1 MRREHVQRASRAVG
15 LDQAAL
21 VPQGRIDVGSS
32 DTRDPQTERQLSA
45 GSDLCVNAAHV
56 ADNFDQ
62 PLARRGLLQPMPGKS
77 VSPHVWPCHRAR
89 HGTLNT
95 IQSDSAA
102 LPLPR
107 FDTEPIERYP
117 YGARSEA
124 AVFVADLLCAEVPGL
139 CELDGEL
146 EIVAIARRPGVLS
159 KVAIRPRVPE
169 LSPRLVGIGA
179 DHLARVSQQ
188 LDGERIQVVRWQQP
202 ADAYIADALGL
213 GEVPPTLLLPW
224 LRHAR
229 VRLGE
234 IDLRGIA
241 GWRGLNTIL
250 ASSLTGWRIRL
261 ESVVHTTAWVQL
273 ETAMRARRPVLATV
287 VGPTARGLR
296 LEVRGLFA
304 ILPRVSDLA
313 PGQELEVRITRMDA
327 DEGRIFASDRL
338 GPRQQLAL
346 F

>member
-1 MRREHVQRASRAVG
+1 MAVV
-15 LDQAAL
+15 LY
-21 VPQGRIDVGSS
+21 
-32 DTRDPQTERQLSA
+32 
-45 GSDLCVNAAHV
+45 
-56 ADNFDQ
+56 
-62 PLARRGLLQPMPGKS
+62 
-77 VSPHVWPCHRAR
+77 
-89 HGTLNT
+89 GTLNT
-95 IQSDSAA
+95 IQPDSAA

-107 FDTEPIERYP
+107 FETEPIERYP

-124 AVFVADLLCAEVPGL
+124 ALFVADLLCAEVPGL
-139 CELDGEL
+139 CEPDGAL

-159 KVAIRPRVPE
+159 KVAIRPRAAV
-169 LSPRLVGIGA
+169 LSPRLASAGIGA

-188 LDGERIQVVRWQQP
+188 LDGERIQVVRWQRS

-229 VRLGE
+229 VLLGE

-261 ESVVHTTAWVQL
+261 ESVASTHAWRRL
-273 ETAMRARRPVLATV
+273 AAAMAARRPVLATV
-287 VGPTARGLR
+287 VGPTARGLQ
-296 LEVRGLFA
+296 LQVRGLFA
-304 ILPRVSDLA
+304 SLPRVSDVA

-327 DEGRIFASDRL
+327 DEGRIFVSDRL
-338 GPRQQLAL
+338 GRHQQLSL